1 MNDFVR
7 FGRPDRFS
15 LAVRWTEDSEPRARR
30 PAGFGWSMG
39 DLRIDVAGQSITRS
53 RRGEGDQTQWHV
65 GWYLLPFF
73 EWLAD
78 GWIQLLHEEDF
89 SWTEKTSAPALVACR
104 RALDRWIG
112 DPDEAGRRAF
122 REVQTWYRRH
132 ALRASAEGGLFPDL
146 FIRRFLD
153 DIELS
158 WSPQPPLFAPERFFF
173 DTEPGTARLP
183 VADVAEPLWQALNWA
198 VETAP
203 VADEADRA
211 AVERLAAKITRL
223 RETPASALVAPYV
236 RPGLLATA
244 QAALARIGARAER
257 LLDDIRDQ
265 DVPAIKSFSP
275 AVAMFGGVT
284 PDLGGEDV
292 EAIAALLAS
301 RVDVPEDAALVDLV
315 APRADLPL
323 GVPHE
328 DGYEFAADLL
338 EDLGEPGAA
347 GFVDIREILRRL
359 GIEIQETRLATG
371 TIRGVALAGAGFG
384 PTIMV
389 NMASAYNAA
398 EDGRRFT
405 LAHELCHILFDRGR
419 ARRVTIAS
427 GPWVAPGI
435 EKRAN
440 AFAAYF
446 LMPARLVRKLLRAEG
461 RVEPTDIGTVAGALR
476 VSETALVEH
485 AYNLD
490 LIGEWDRER
499 LRAAF
504 RN

>member
-1 MNDFVR
+1 MTEFAR
-7 FGRPDRFS
+7 FGHPERFAV
-15 LAVRWTEDSEPRARR
+15 AVRWSKDSEPRAQR

-39 DLRIDVAGQSITRS
+39 DLTIDVAGRTITRS
-53 RRGEGDQTQWHV
+53 RRGEGDQSQGYV

-73 EWLAD
+73 DWLAE
-78 GWIQLLHEEDF
+78 GWVDLLHEEDF

-112 DPDEAGRRAF
+112 EPDEAGKGAYRDA
-122 REVQTWYRRH
+122 QAWYRRH

-158 WSPQPPLFAPERFFF
+158 WSPQPPLFAPEGFFF

-183 VADVAEPLWQALNWA
+183 VADVAGPLWQALTWA

-203 VADEADRA
+203 ADEEDRP
-211 AVERLAAKITRL
+211 AVERLAAKITAL
-223 RETPASALVAPYV
+223 RATPTSALAAAYV
-236 RPGLLATA
+236 PPDLFATA
-244 QAALARIGARAER
+244 QAALARLGVRAAR
-257 LLDDIRDQ
+257 LLDDVRDG
-265 DVPAIKSFSP
+265 DVPAITSFSP

-284 PDLGGEDV
+284 PDLGREDV
-292 EAIAALLAS
+292 AAIAALLAS

-315 APRADLPL
+315 RPRAGLPL
-323 GVPHE
+323 GVPHR
-328 DGYEFAADLL
+328 DGYDFAGDLL
-338 EDLGEPGAA
+338 EDLGEPSDA
-347 GFVDIREILRRL
+347 GFVDIRDILQRL
-359 GIEIQETRLATG
+359 GIEVRETHLATD
-371 TIRGVALAGAGFG
+371 TIRGVALAGEGLG
-384 PTIMV
+384 PAILV
-389 NMASAYNAA
+389 NTASSYNAGEA
-398 EDGRRFT
+398 GRRFT
-405 LAHELCHILFDRGR
+405 LAHELCHVVFDRGR
-419 ARRVTIAS
+419 ARTVTIAS

-446 LMPARLVRKLLRAEG
+446 LMPARLMRTHLPAAR
-461 RVEPTDIGTVAGALR
+461 RVEHTDIKTAADALH